1 MDYYSYQN
9 HCRNLN
15 EIPQPSSTN
24 ANINNQT
31 NSAALYGNYPYQD
44 VTPSYQNSDPRLNYA
59 YYNAASS
66 SVPVIPNNQIGY
78 DLNSQMYDLSLPT
91 PASDITVKTDDE
103 LWIETWLSRIGKIQ
117 INLNS
122 TVEITP
128 MPVQQKPKRDPKNCM
143 QIRVA
148 KNLLKNCLLVIN
160 NLQTMQEY
168 LRENAA
174 TMSSADWRKN
184 TLEIGS
190 VKNEFSRLFSQF
202 ENPSTITHLR
212 KAVENRRKNRECQKR
227 RRKQHREYVNEIH
240 EERKKANKKIDQWLE
255 NMKEEVERVKMVS

>member
-59 YYNAASS
+59 YYNVASS

-91 PASDITVKTDDE
+91 SASDITVKTDDE

-143 QIRVA
+143 QIHVA